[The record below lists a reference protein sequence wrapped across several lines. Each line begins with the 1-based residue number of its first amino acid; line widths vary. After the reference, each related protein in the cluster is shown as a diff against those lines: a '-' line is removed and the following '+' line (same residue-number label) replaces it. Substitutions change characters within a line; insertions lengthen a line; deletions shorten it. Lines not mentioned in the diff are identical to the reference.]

1 MRLALAS
8 LAALDASPSA
18 STPPLAMAVVA
29 HEAMALALLAT
40 LDTLLSTRTSPP
52 CNGSAC
58 FACGSRLACRARCFA
73 RCAHAAL
80 CSGGGRPCGRSA
92 CIARGARRFAQRTHA
107 ALFNGGG
114 SLCGCRASLSERTP
128 PFAVVVATP
137 AAAAL
142 ASLAALNALLSART
156 PPLCDRSTCFAR
168 GSRLACCAR
177 CLARRKHAAL

>member
-107 ALFNGGG
+107 ALCNGGG

-156 PPLCDRSTCFAR
+156 PPLCNRSTCFAC
-168 GSRLACCAR
+168 GSCLACCAR
-177 CLARRKHAAL
+177 RLARRKHAAL